1 MFARS
6 TVQRFGPGPVAAVT
20 GAASGIGR
28 ALATQLAQAGVAVS
42 LADAD
47 ELRLAEVTADL
58 RERGGRVSSHRVDVT
73 DADQV
78 GRWATATIA
87 EFGRVDVVANVAGI
101 INAGDAVDSTLAD
114 LHRLLDVDFW
124 GIVHGSKA
132 FLPQLIAAGHGHL
145 INVSSALG
153 LISVPGYGGYNAA
166 KFAVRGW
173 SDALRLEM
181 HRNRTGVTVTCA
193 YPGGVRTPIMTHA
206 TSAAGPEDAARR
218 RKLFESKVARTS
230 PEDAAAA
237 ILRGAAAGRRR
248 VLVGADARLADL
260 LARVTGT
267 GYERAFGIGI
277 RG

>member
-6 TVQRFGPGPVAAVT
+6 TVRRFGPGQVAAVT

-28 ALATQLAQAGVAVS
+28 ALATRLAAAGVALS

-47 ELRLAEVTADL
+47 EDRLAEVTTGL
-58 RERGGRVSSHRVDVT
+58 RERGGRVGAYPVDVT

-78 GRWATATIA
+78 GRWAAATI
-87 EFGRVDVVANVAGI
+87 ETFGTVDLVANVAGI
-101 INAGDAVDSTLAD
+101 INAGDALTSSLAD

-124 GIVHGSKA
+124 GVVHGSKA
-132 FLPQLIAAGHGHL
+132 FLPHLIEAGGGHL
-145 INVSSALG
+145 VNVSSALG

-181 HRNRTGVTVTCA
+181 RRNRTGVSVTCV

-218 RKLFESKVARTS
+218 RRLFEDRVARTD
-230 PEDAAAA
+230 PDDAAAA

-248 VLVGADARLADL
+248 VLIGADARLADL

-267 GYERAFGIGI
+267 GYERAFELGG
-277 RG
+277 

>member
-1 MFARS
+1 VFARS
-6 TVQRFGPGPVAAVT
+6 PVRQFGPGQVAAIT

-28 ALATQLAQAGVAVS
+28 ALATQLAQAGVVVS

-47 ELRLAEVTADL
+47 ESGLAEVGSAI
-58 RERGGRVSSHRVDVT
+58 RQQGGRVQEHPVDVT

-78 GRWATATIA
+78 DRWATATIE
-87 EFGRVDVVANVAGI
+87 EFGRVDLVANVAGI
-101 INAGDAVDSTLAD
+101 INAGDAVDSTLTE

-124 GIVHGSKA
+124 GVIHGSKA
-132 FLPQLIAAGHGHL
+132 FLPHLIAAGRGHL

-181 HRNRTGVTVTCA
+181 RRNRTGVTVTCV
-193 YPGGVRTPIMTHA
+193 YPGGVRTPIMAHA

-218 RKLFESKVARTS
+218 RKLFDTRIARTE
-230 PEDAAAA
+230 PEEAAAA

-260 LARVTGT
+260 MARVTGS
-267 GYERAFGIGI
+267 GYERVFEIG
-277 RG
+277 R